1 MKRFNYKAK
10 NKEGKTVAGVV
21 EAPDEKSAVKLI
33 RDRGLLVIK
42 LAKTNEFLVGG
53 LAKFEKKVKPADVS
67 LFTRQ
72 FSTMVN
78 AGLPVTESLSI
89 LRTQSKPT
97 LQPIVSQI
105 LSDVEGGQSLSAALG
120 KHPDIFNTT
129 YIALIKAGETGGVLD
144 NVLNRIA
151 DNLEKQ
157 EEFKGKVKGALIY
170 PAIVV
175 VGMIIVT
182 FIMMIF
188 VVPKL
193 TSLYT
198 EFDAT
203 LPLPTKILVAVSHI
217 FVTFWPFVIVA
228 LLVGV
233 WGFRAYRKT
242 PAGRKKV
249 DALVFKIPV
258 YGQLQKEIIL
268 TEFTRTL
275 GLMVGSGVSILE
287 GMAVTAAVVSNT
299 LISDALKDA
308 ADKIEKGFPVA
319 FSFAKHP
326 DAFPFILSQ
335 MIAVGEETG
344 KMEDVLN
351 KVSHIF
357 EIESDQKVKGL
368 TAAIEPIVMIVLG
381 LGVAFLMIAI
391 IMPIYNLT
399 SSFK

>member
-10 NKEGKTVAGVV
+10 DSLGKTVSGVV
-21 EAPDEKSAVKLI
+21 EAPDEKSAVKLV
-33 RDRGLLVIK
+33 RAKGLLVIK
-42 LAKTNEFLVGG
+42 LTKTNEFLLGG
-53 LAKFEKKVKPADVS
+53 LAKFEKKIKPSDIAF
-67 LFTRQ
+67 FTRQ
-72 FSTMVN
+72 FSTMIN

-89 LRTQSKPT
+89 LRTQSKAT

-105 LSDVEGGQSLSAALG
+105 LSDVEGGQSLSAALE
-120 KHPDIFNTT
+120 KHPDIFDTT

-144 NVLNRIA
+144 NVLQRIA

-203 LPLPTKILVAVSHI
+203 LPLPTKILVFVSHV
-217 FVTFWPFVIVA
+217 FVTLWPVVILA
-228 LLVGV
+228 LLAGGY
-233 WGFRAYRKT
+233 GFNAYRKT
-242 PAGRKKV
+242 PAGRKKI
-249 DALVFKIPV
+249 DALVFKIPI
-258 YGQLQKEIIL
+258 YGELQKEIVL

-275 GLMVGSGVSILE
+275 ALMVGSGVSILE

-299 LISDALKDA
+299 LISDAIKDA

-326 DAFPFILSQ
+326 DAFPYILSQ

-357 EIESDQKVKGL
+357 EIDSDQKVKGL